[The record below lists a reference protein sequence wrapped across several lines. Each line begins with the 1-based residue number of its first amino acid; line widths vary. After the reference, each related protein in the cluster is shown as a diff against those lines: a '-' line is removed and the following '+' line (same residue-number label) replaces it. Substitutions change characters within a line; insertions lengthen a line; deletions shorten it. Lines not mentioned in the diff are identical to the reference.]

1 MEASG
6 TVAPGSIHEPIWN
19 ERHTPFVKGTI
30 QTVNADRWTV
40 DVLTEEPLEL
50 LLRDIPIMSPFYN
63 YKFGNGLFML
73 PEPDTICV
81 VGRHQDS
88 YFIIGFLPPADA
100 GTTIKV
106 KNEPDQDLFTAFQD
120 RVAVTKEAFA
130 REEAI
135 TDPPGRQSYRSNRED
150 DMLAGDGVAKTSA
163 GNKFKWLT
171 NGTLL
176 AESSKLC
183 LRIWS
188 RLRNTIIDIFV
199 NYQQIGPGFQH
210 EVNVDEDDPKK
221 PVNVRTQVAKA
232 TGDKE
237 PSIIIE
243 KGATPNVYRLTV
255 QTEDG
260 DKRHEFRIADDGAI
274 TLKIGN
280 DLANPDIEISY
291 SNNGEISRKGTAGIE
306 EEAGTE
312 YNIKAGT
319 QVTVEAPN
327 ILLKDSSGTPV
338 PLTKF
343 SELAIAFLA
352 HTHLGV
358 TSGGDLSGTPSQ
370 PLDASIGTTVVKGV

>member
-1 MEASG
+1 METAG
-6 TVAPGSIHEPIWN
+6 TVAPGTVHEPLWN
-19 ERHTPFVKGTI
+19 ERDTPFVKGTI
-30 QTVNADRWTV
+30 LTVNADRWTV

-81 VGRHQDS
+81 VGRHQDDF
-88 YFIIGFLPPADA
+88 FILGFLPPADA
-100 GTTIKV
+100 GTTIKP
-106 KNEPDQDLFTAFQD
+106 KNEPNQDLFTAFQD
-120 RVAVTKEAFA
+120 RVAVTREAFVQQ
-130 REEAI
+130 EAV
-135 TDPPGRQSYRSNRED
+135 TDPPGRQSYRSNREG

-176 AESSKLC
+176 AEASKLC

-210 EVNVDEDDPKK
+210 EISVDEDDPTK

-232 TGDKE
+232 TDDKE
-237 PSIIIE
+237 PVIIIE

-255 QTEDG
+255 QTSTG
-260 DKRHEFRIADDGAI
+260 AKRHEYRIADDGAV

-280 DLANPDIEISY
+280 DLTNPDVEISY
-291 SNNGEISRKGTAGIE
+291 ANNGTMSRKSTAGIE

-319 QVTVEAPN
+319 QVIVEAPN
-327 ILLKDSSGTPV
+327 ILLKDSSGTAV

-343 SELAIAFLA
+343 NELAAAFLA

-358 TSGGDLSGTPSQ
+358 TSGGEVSGTPSQ
-370 PLDASIGTTVVKGV
+370 PLDASIATTVVKGV